1 MFQLIFNVRTFKS
14 ILNSLQFLQ
23 LSVNFLTI
31 ARGLRSGHFFVKS
44 IFRIF
49 MRLLG
54 GSRQFS
60 YKLDIEYPMLKKIRG
75 QFNIFEN
82 LYVTLENLH
91 TAPILKK
98 LRILK

>member
-1 MFQLIFNVRTFKS
+1 MERKK
-14 ILNSLQFLQ
+14 
-23 LSVNFLTI
+23 LT
-31 ARGLRSGHFFVKS
+31 LRSPSPFRSAPDSAIGYIFFVKI

-91 TAPILKK
+91 PVPILKK